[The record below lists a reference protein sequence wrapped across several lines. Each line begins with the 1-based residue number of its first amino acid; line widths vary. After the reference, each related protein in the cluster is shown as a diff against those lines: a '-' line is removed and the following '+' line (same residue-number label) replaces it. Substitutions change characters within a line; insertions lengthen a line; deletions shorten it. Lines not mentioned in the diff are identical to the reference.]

1 MGMIGKTNGKVG
13 VAVNKLD
20 SKIRIVVNYLPH
32 AALARIIAV
41 NYSYNNVRIVV
52 SNLNSEIRVLG
63 YNLNPAIQRNTFACA
78 GICID
83 GLSRYKNREQCEYK
97 TTY

>member
-1 MGMIGKTNGKVG
+1 MIGKTNGKVG
-13 VAVNKLD
+13 VAVNKLY

-32 AALARIIAV
+32 TALSWIIAV
-41 NYSYNNVRIVV
+41 NYLYNNVRIVV
-52 SNLNSEIRVLG
+52 GNLDSEIRVLG
-63 YNLNPAIQRNTFACA
+63 HNLNPAIQRNAFAAA

-83 GLSRYKNREQCEYK
+83 WFSRYKHRKQCEYK

>member
-1 MGMIGKTNGKVG
+1 MGITRKRNR
-13 VAVNKLD
+13 
-20 SKIRIVVNYLPH
+20 KIRIVFDKLNSEVGVIFNNLPFAAIMGVLIDYL
-32 AALARIIAV
+32 
-41 NYSYNNVRIVV
+41 NNNVRIVV
-52 SNLNSEIRVLG
+52 GNLDSEIRVLG

-97 TTY
+97 TIY

>member
-1 MGMIGKTNGKVG
+1 MGMIGKTNGKIG
-13 VAVNKLD
+13 VTVNKLD

-52 SNLNSEIRVLG
+52 SNLNSKIRVLG
-63 YNLNPAIQRNTFACA
+63 HYLNPAIQRDALTGA
-78 GICID
+78 ILHID
-83 GLSRYKNREQCEYK
+83 RLSRYKHREK
-97 TTY
+97 